1 MDSGLDYGLLLD
13 GLIAVLLIA
22 TIAYA
27 AMLNRQLA
35 ALRNNRVELERASRN
50 FAEAAINAD
59 ANLKMLRSTADQT
72 GRQLQAQIDRATKLS
87 DELRL
92 MVDAGEVQ
100 ARGMVGDAPSI
111 RPVQSGAAATA
122 AAPIEPAEQPEPA
135 GAGGPAS
142 EPGRMSAR
150 ERLARARRA
159 ASGTDAPGQ
168 PTAAAQG
175 ASTGRRR
182 SARRSGGPAAAAEA
196 SAGDAPARDAPARDA
211 LPAIETL
218 R

>member
-72 GRQLQAQIDRATKLS
+72 GRHLQAQIDRATRLS

-92 MVDAGEVQ
+92 MVDAGESQ
-100 ARGMVGDAPSI
+100 ARGMVGETPTA
-111 RPVQSGAAATA
+111 RPMQPASTA
-122 AAPIEPAEQPEPA
+122 AEAGPVEPAVKPEPTA
-135 GAGGPAS
+135 GDGPAV
-142 EPGRMSAR
+142 EPTRLRAR

-159 ASGTDAPGQ
+159 ADGVDAQRQ
-168 PTAAAQG
+168 PNTVDEG
-175 ASTGRRR
+175 ARGSRRR
-182 SARRSGGPAAAAEA
+182 PARRTGGSAVPGPTGEA
-196 SAGDAPARDAPARDA
+196 PVRETLS
-211 LPAIETL
+211 AIESL